1 MKSISL
7 SICVVLAVFAS
18 ATVLAAEKSAAA
30 ASVEQKL
37 QSTLR
42 DPAQTEAAVKAGK
55 KVASFCANCHGDGGT
70 STKPEIPNLA
80 GQNPAY
86 LLVQTEKFGDGRR
99 RNDFMKGMIKAL
111 SDEEKVSAMVYYA
124 RQEIKPH
131 ASIDTAL
138 SKKGGEL
145 YFKICQRCHGEQG
158 RGNETIARIAGQQSV
173 YLTSTLKHYRD
184 GTGERTDPLMNAN
197 TKKLTD
203 ADINALVAYVASM
216 K

>member
-1 MKSISL
+1 MKPIKL
-7 SICVVLAVFAS
+7 SICAVLAIFTCAP
-18 ATVLAAEKSAAA
+18 VLAAEKSAVA

-42 DPAQTEAAVKAGK
+42 EPALTEAAVKAGK
-55 KVASFCANCHGDGGT
+55 KTASFCANCHGDGGT

-99 RNDFMKGMIKAL
+99 RNDFMKGLIKAL
-111 SDEEKVSAMVYYA
+111 SDEEKVNAMVYYA
-124 RQEIKPH
+124 RQEVKPH
-131 ASIDTAL
+131 ATAESAL
-138 SKKGGEL
+138 SKRGGEL
-145 YFKICQRCHGEQG
+145 YFKICQHCHGEKG
-158 RGNETIARIAGQQSV
+158 RGNEVIARIAGQQPV

-197 TKKLTD
+197 TKKLSD
-203 ADINALVAYVASM
+203 ADINALVAYVSSM